1 MVRSTTGKSEQPFK
15 EDDDDDG
22 DDDGDVDDDGDGD
35 EDGGV
40 DDDGDQPWV
49 LLLLQEPAIE
59 EPRSH
64 PQH

>member
-15 EDDDDDG
+15 EDDDDDDDGYGDEDGVG
-22 DDDGDVDDDGDGD
+22 DDDGG
-35 EDGGV
+35 
-40 DDDGDQPWV
+40 QPWA

-64 PQH
+64 PHH